1 MTNKEFLIIENLEMV
16 CEAKEADDKHMYIEG
31 IVAQSEVIN
40 GNRRRYPKSVLEAA
54 VKDYN
59 EQYVLKNKALGELNH
74 PPRPYVDPQLATHRI
89 VEMKMVGNDVWAKAI
104 VLEDATKLKAL
115 IKSGWLVQASTRGL
129 GNVKAMKGS
138 MNESAYNEV
147 TSYKLTVGF
156 DIVQDQS
163 APGATMNQVY
173 ESGLYEA
180 QANGEFILMK
190 EEEKT
195 KPEQWDKVFSRL
207 SESLK

>member
-1 MTNKEFLIIENLEMV
+1 MTKEFLIVENTENL
-16 CEAKEADDKHMYIEG
+16 CEAKSDDKHMYIEG

-40 GNRRRYPKSVLEAA
+40 GNGRKYPKSVMEAA
-54 VKDYN
+54 VKAYN

-74 PPRPYVDPQLATHRI
+74 PPRPYVDPQMATHRI

-115 IKSGWLVQASTRGL
+115 IKSGWQIQASTRGL
-129 GNVKAMKGS
+129 GNVKQVKGS
-138 MNESAYNEV
+138 LNESAYNEV

-163 APGATMNQVY
+163 APGALMNPVM
-173 ESGLYEA
+173 ESGLYENI
-180 QANGEFILMK
+180 NGEYILISDG
-190 EEEKT
+190 EKT
-195 KPEQWDKVFSRL
+195 VKSTEKWDLVFNKL